1 MWVSGIFHTFIADFY
16 CQTIPGVCGS
26 SETTAGPGRPVNSG
40 MLRTLQKI
48 SNPASA
54 PRSGDQ
60 TQGDLSEAAEQA
72 ERKGNMGSKE
82 DKRSTEMPVNQ
93 TSIAVFVSLNQG
105 SPWEPQM

>member
-1 MWVSGIFHTFIADFY
+1 MLGWAGLGGA
-16 CQTIPGVCGS
+16 
-26 SETTAGPGRPVNSG
+26 AGPGRPVNSG